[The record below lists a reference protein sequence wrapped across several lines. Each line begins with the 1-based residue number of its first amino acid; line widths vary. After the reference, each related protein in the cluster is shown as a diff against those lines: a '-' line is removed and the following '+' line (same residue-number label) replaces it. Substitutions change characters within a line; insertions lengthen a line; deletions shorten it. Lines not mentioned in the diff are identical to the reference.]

1 MIPDL
6 SVPRL
11 YRCLSL
17 LVLGL
22 SAACGIRESAE
33 DPEDPPVP
41 TYFLKISFEEAL
53 ALSRERGLPVFITV
67 QSPLR
72 DRSGPALDREYWA
85 DPALAELLQERTIPL
100 RIIADESPDFV
111 AEHKVWFFP
120 TILLFNAEGEIETR
134 IQGMPGV
141 EVISLQLHR
150 LLNAPHAKSQVQ
162 TK

>member
-6 SVPRL
+6 SVPSPCRL
-11 YRCLSL
+11 LFL
-17 LVLGL
+17 LVLGV
-22 SAACGIRESAE
+22 SVACGVRESGVDSE
-33 DPEDPPVP
+33 DSPVP
-41 TYFLKISFEEAL
+41 AYFLDISLEEAL
-53 ALSRERGLPVFITV
+53 VLSRERELPVLVTV

-85 DPALAELLQERTIPL
+85 DPRLAELLQERTIPL

-120 TILLFNAEGEIETR
+120 TILLFNAEGEIESR
-134 IQGMPGV
+134 IQGMADV
-141 EVISLQLHR
+141 EILFLQLHR
-150 LLNAPHAKSQVQ
+150 LLNGPPANRRVQ